1 MAKTEK
7 SAAELYR
14 EERKARLQK
23 SAKKNA
29 KKSISSKTSAVAGKV
44 ISIVLVLALV
54 IGCGAVVLN
63 QSGVLPRSRAA
74 FTVAGEEVSEAEYS
88 YYYQTVYNMYM
99 QYAYYGYDIG
109 LDSTKSPAEQE
120 YSGTFG
126 EIEGFP
132 EDQTPMWTDFIDY
145 SAKERIRFVKAAKIE
160 CAELG
165 IELEEKDLATVNETI
180 TEYDEYA
187 SSASGEGSRYSLSA
201 YLKASFGKGMNEKLF
216 TKILEEQ
223 QLSTKLQE
231 VKTEEYTEALT
242 EKQINKEYKDNI
254 LDYAVIDYMS
264 YSFLIPETETDSE
277 GNEIEYT
284 EKEIKKFM
292 SEAKAKADA
301 FKASATLDTF
311 GKLAYEAEKAAESE
325 EAEYYEDENYTLT
338 KDSAYSDLSYTE
350 TDEDFLDWAYDEN
363 TKAGET
369 YVVEAEDEG
378 YTVYMMVSP
387 IHKAPDYKTYDS
399 RHILINFKE
408 AEAEE
413 TEEAESTEETAEGEE
428 ETAVTE
434 ETTEAEKEEKEEVKV
449 ETLDVSAYDDVN
461 VDLVVN
467 AETAKDKAAYKEIQ
481 DILKEYLD
489 GEHTA
494 EAFGELANKYSADT
508 GSNTAGGLYED
519 TMAGDFVEPYDTW
532 CLDDD
537 RKEGDI
543 ALVEYDGSNYQ
554 GYHIIYFV
562 KSDVVSWDDA
572 VKETIASEKVTE
584 YVEEFLDEDIA
595 KIENENA
602 KALQNVE
609 DFLVDMVKK
618 SASSSS
624 SSDDYYTY

>member
-29 KKSISSKTSAVAGKV
+29 KKSISSKASAVAGKV

-54 IGCGAVVLN
+54 IGCGSVVLN
-63 QSGVLPRSRAA
+63 QSGILPRSRAA
-74 FTVAGEEVSEAEYS
+74 FTVAGEKVSEAEYS

-109 LDSTKSPAEQE
+109 LDSSASPATQK
-120 YSGTFG
+120 YNGTFG

-145 SAKERIRFVKAAKIE
+145 SAKERIRFIKAAKVE

-165 IELEEKDLATVNETI
+165 IELEEADLATVNKTI

-242 EKQINKEYKDNI
+242 EKQINKEYTDNI
-254 LDYAVIDYMS
+254 LDYAVIDYKS
-264 YSFLIPETETDSE
+264 YSFNIPEAEEGKEFTD
-277 GNEIEYT
+277 
-284 EKEIKKFM
+284 KEIKNYM
-292 SEAKAKADA
+292 AEAKAKADA
-301 FKASATLDTF
+301 FKANATLDTF
-311 GKLAYEAEKAAESE
+311 GKLAYEAEKEAKSSSAES
-325 EAEYYEDENYTLT
+325 YKNEDYTLT
-338 KDSAYSDLSYTE
+338 KDSAYSDLSNTE
-350 TDEDFLDWAYDEN
+350 TDEEFLKWAYDED

-369 YVVEAEDEG
+369 YITEAKDEG

-399 RHILINFKE
+399 RHILVNFKN
-408 AEAEE
+408 
-413 TEEAESTEETAEGEE
+413 TEKAESTEKAAEGEE
-428 ETAVTE
+428 ETTV
-434 ETTEAEKEEKEEVKV
+434 AEKEEAEEVEV
-449 ETLDVSAYDDVN
+449 ETLDVSAYKDIN

-467 AETAKDKAAYKEIQ
+467 AETAKNKAAYKEIQ

-489 GEHTA
+489 GDHTA
-494 EAFGELANKYSADT
+494 EAFGELANKYSSDT

-519 TMAGDFVEPYDTW
+519 TVAGDFVPPYDEW
-532 CLDDD
+532 CLEEG

-554 GYHIIYFV
+554 GYHLIYFI
-562 KSDVVSWDDA
+562 KSDVHSWDDA
-572 VKETIASEKVTE
+572 VKETLAGEKVTE
-584 YVEEFLDEDIA
+584 YVEELLKEDTA

-609 DFLVDMVKK
+609 DFLVKQVKK
-618 SASSSS
+618 SAANSSAE
-624 SSDDYYTY
+624 DHEGHDH

>member
-29 KKSISSKTSAVAGKV
+29 KKSISSKASAVAGKV

-54 IGCGAVVLN
+54 IGCGSVVLN
-63 QSGVLPRSRAA
+63 QSGILPRSRAA
-74 FTVAGEEVSEAEYS
+74 FTVAGEKVSEAEYS

-109 LDSTKSPAEQE
+109 LDSSASPATQK
-120 YSGTFG
+120 YNGTFG

-145 SAKERIRFVKAAKIE
+145 SAKERIRFIKAAKVE

-165 IELEEKDLATVNETI
+165 IELEEADLATVNKTI

-242 EKQINKEYKDNI
+242 EKQINKEYTDNI
-254 LDYAVIDYMS
+254 LDYAVIDYKS
-264 YSFLIPETETDSE
+264 YSFNIPEAEEGKEFTD
-277 GNEIEYT
+277 
-284 EKEIKKFM
+284 KEIKNYM
-292 SEAKAKADA
+292 AEAKAKADA
-301 FKASATLDTF
+301 FKANATLDTF
-311 GKLAYEAEKAAESE
+311 GKLAYEAEKEAKSSSAES
-325 EAEYYEDENYTLT
+325 YKNEDYTLT
-338 KDSAYSDLSYTE
+338 KDSAYSDLSNTE
-350 TDEDFLDWAYDEN
+350 TDEEFLKWAYDED

-399 RHILINFKE
+399 RHILVNFKN
-408 AEAEE
+408 
-413 TEEAESTEETAEGEE
+413 TEKAESTEKAAEGEE
-428 ETAVTE
+428 ETTV
-434 ETTEAEKEEKEEVKV
+434 AEKEEAEEVEV
-449 ETLDVSAYDDVN
+449 ETLDVSA
-461 VDLVVN
+461 
-467 AETAKDKAAYKEIQ
+467 
-481 DILKEYLD
+481 
-489 GEHTA
+489 
-494 EAFGELANKYSADT
+494 
-508 GSNTAGGLYED
+508 
-519 TMAGDFVEPYDTW
+519 
-532 CLDDD
+532 
-537 RKEGDI
+537 
-543 ALVEYDGSNYQ
+543 
-554 GYHIIYFV
+554 
-562 KSDVVSWDDA
+562 
-572 VKETIASEKVTE
+572 
-584 YVEEFLDEDIA
+584 
-595 KIENENA
+595 
-602 KALQNVE
+602 
-609 DFLVDMVKK
+609 
-618 SASSSS
+618 
-624 SSDDYYTY
+624 

>member
-29 KKSISSKTSAVAGKV
+29 KKSISSKASAVAGKV

-54 IGCGAVVLN
+54 IGCGSVVLN
-63 QSGVLPRSRAA
+63 QSGILPRSRAA
-74 FTVAGEEVSEAEYS
+74 FTVAGEKVSEAEYS

-109 LDSTKSPAEQE
+109 LDSSASPATQK
-120 YSGTFG
+120 YNGTFG

-145 SAKERIRFVKAAKIE
+145 SAKERIRFIKAAKVE

-165 IELEEKDLATVNETI
+165 IELEEADLATVNKTI

-242 EKQINKEYKDNI
+242 EKQINKEYTDNI
-254 LDYAVIDYMS
+254 LDYAVIDYKS
-264 YSFLIPETETDSE
+264 YSFNIPEAEEGKEFTD
-277 GNEIEYT
+277 
-284 EKEIKKFM
+284 KEIKNYM
-292 SEAKAKADA
+292 AEAKAKADA
-301 FKASATLDTF
+301 FKANATLDTF
-311 GKLAYEAEKAAESE
+311 GKLAYEAEKEAKSSSAES
-325 EAEYYEDENYTLT
+325 YKNEDYTLT
-338 KDSAYSDLSYTE
+338 KDSAYSDLSNTE
-350 TDEDFLDWAYDEN
+350 TDEEFLKWAYDED

-399 RHILINFKE
+399 RHILVNFKN
-408 AEAEE
+408 
-413 TEEAESTEETAEGEE
+413 TEKAESTEKAAEGEE
-428 ETAVTE
+428 ETTV
-434 ETTEAEKEEKEEVKV
+434 AEKEEAEEVEV
-449 ETLDVSAYDDVN
+449 ETLDVSAYKDIN

-467 AETAKDKAAYKEIQ
+467 AETAKNKAAYKEIQ

-489 GEHTA
+489 GDHTA
-494 EAFGELANKYSADT
+494 EAFGELANKYSSDT

-519 TMAGDFVEPYDTW
+519 TVAGDFVPPYDEW
-532 CLDDD
+532 CLEEG

-554 GYHIIYFV
+554 GYHLIYFI
-562 KSDVVSWDDA
+562 KSDVHSWDDA
-572 VKETIASEKVTE
+572 VKETLAGEKVTE
-584 YVEEFLDEDIA
+584 YVEELLKEDTA

-609 DFLVDMVKK
+609 DFLVKQVKK
-618 SASSSS
+618 SAANSSAE
-624 SSDDYYTY
+624 DHEGHDH

>member
-29 KKSISSKTSAVAGKV
+29 KKSISSKASAVAGKV

-54 IGCGAVVLN
+54 IGCGSVVLN
-63 QSGVLPRSRAA
+63 QSGILPRSRAA
-74 FTVAGEEVSEAEYS
+74 FTVAGEKVSEAEYS

-109 LDSTKSPAEQE
+109 LDSSASPATQK
-120 YSGTFG
+120 YNGTFG

-145 SAKERIRFVKAAKIE
+145 SAKERIRFIKAAKVE

-165 IELEEKDLATVNETI
+165 IELEEADLATVNKTI

-242 EKQINKEYKDNI
+242 EKQINKEYTDNI
-254 LDYAVIDYMS
+254 LDYAVIDYKS
-264 YSFLIPETETDSE
+264 YSFNIPEAEEGKEFTD
-277 GNEIEYT
+277 
-284 EKEIKKFM
+284 KEIKNYM
-292 SEAKAKADA
+292 AEAKAKADA
-301 FKASATLDTF
+301 FKANATLDTF
-311 GKLAYEAEKAAESE
+311 GKLAYEAEKEAKSSSAES
-325 EAEYYEDENYTLT
+325 YKNEDYTLT
-338 KDSAYSDLSYTE
+338 KDSAYSDLSNTE
-350 TDEDFLDWAYDEN
+350 TDEEFLKWAYDED

-399 RHILINFKE
+399 RHILVNFKN
-408 AEAEE
+408 
-413 TEEAESTEETAEGEE
+413 TEKAESTEKAAEGEE
-428 ETAVTE
+428 ETTV
-434 ETTEAEKEEKEEVKV
+434 AEKEEAEEVEV
-449 ETLDVSAYDDVN
+449 ETLDVSAYKDVN

-467 AETAKDKAAYKEIQ
+467 AETAKNKAAYKEIQ

-489 GEHTA
+489 GDHTA
-494 EAFGELANKYSADT
+494 EAFGELANKYSSDT

-519 TMAGDFVEPYDTW
+519 TVAGDFVPPYDEW
-532 CLDDD
+532 CLEEG

-554 GYHIIYFV
+554 GYHLIYFI
-562 KSDVVSWDDA
+562 KSDVHSWDDA
-572 VKETIASEKVTE
+572 VKETLAGEKVTE
-584 YVEEFLDEDIA
+584 YVEELLKEDTA

-609 DFLVDMVKK
+609 DFLVKQVKK
-618 SASSSS
+618 SAANSSAE
-624 SSDDYYTY
+624 DHEGHDH